1 MWFCIGMYFFLG
13 VCARMYFNKKS
24 LFKKWDR
31 LLRQIFLLMVA
42 VTSLAFLS
50 EIVQKTGTE
59 NSETMQIKRN
69 GYGEGQKEAALSM
82 QVEGE
87 KKQDIEIQVS
97 PKIYSEK

>member
-1 MWFCIGMYFFLG
+1 MDVFQEEITFQKMGQ
-13 VCARMYFNKKS
+13 AS
-24 LFKKWDR
+24 QTD
-31 LLRQIFLLMVA
+31 IFLMLA

-87 KKQDIEIQVS
+87 KSRI
-97 PKIYSEK
+97 

>member
-1 MWFCIGMYFFLG
+1 MHGCISRRNHFSEMGQ
-13 VCARMYFNKKS
+13 AS
-24 LFKKWDR
+24 QAD
-31 LLRQIFLLMVA
+31 IFLMLA

-59 NSETMQIKRN
+59 SSETMQIKRN

-87 KKQDIEIQVS
+87 KSRI
-97 PKIYSEK
+97 